1 MATLE
6 TQYKNWLKENEPI
19 EYSEWLEKFSE
30 IHHLD
35 KLKEPT
41 RINMETKCTCER
53 PDDNTCEYCE
63 KQSSIQILR
72 EAAKD
77 FVLSHDFSELTNPN
91 HLANRCF
98 QFGAKWQ
105 SERMYSEEDMS
116 EAHFQGWVTRE
127 RFEDLSP
134 DIIYPK
140 GLDYEEKREYA
151 FNLWF
156 NKFKKK

>member
-1 MATLE
+1 
-6 TQYKNWLKENEPI
+6 
-19 EYSEWLEKFSE
+19 
-30 IHHLD
+30 
-35 KLKEPT
+35 
-41 RINMETKCTCER
+41 METNKCTCER

-63 KQSSIQILR
+63 QQSSIQILKEPTMITDWLNEHGDPEITKKVEKEAELR
-72 EAAKD
+72 EA
-77 FVLSHDFSELTNPN
+77 SENYVKSRFGLVRYPDIEQSFTD
-91 HLANRCF
+91 
-98 QFGAKWQ
+98 GAKWQ

-116 EAHFQGWVTRE
+116 EAHFQGWTTRE
-127 RFEDLSP
+127 RFDDLSP